1 MVRLVNRMNIH
12 LKTAL
17 GYIRRSPFQAL
28 AATFVLTLTF
38 FVATLVSVLGYS
50 SSKLLTYFETRPQVI
65 AFLKDSAKTDEIAS
79 LQHKLE
85 GDSRVREVKY
95 VSKEEALSIYKHA
108 TSDNPLLGQ
117 LVSPS
122 IFPASL
128 EFSVKDLSFA
138 QNIIDQVKEESIV
151 DSVGF
156 TAALGGESS
165 LKDVVSRLRTVT
177 NYVRVG
183 GGLFVGMLTLTS
195 FVVLLIIISMRMAT
209 RREEVE
215 ILDLI
220 GATPGFIRSPIVIE
234 ALFYALL
241 GALLG
246 WLVAFI
252 GVLYLSPSIV
262 SYFGEIP
269 ILPRDTLNLFGI
281 FGIILGVELVA
292 GSFLALAGSLFAVAR
307 VKKSR

>member
-1 MVRLVNRMNIH
+1 MASIH
-12 LKTAL
+12 LKTAF

-38 FVATLVSVLGYS
+38 FVATIVSVLGYS
-50 SSKLLTYFETRPQVI
+50 SSKLINYFETRPQVI
-65 AFLKDSAKTDEIAS
+65 AFLKSDATDNDIAT

-85 GDSRVREVKY
+85 ADSRIKEVKY
-95 VSKEEALSIYKHA
+95 VSREEALAIYKNA
-108 TSDNPLLGQ
+108 TSDNPLLGE

-138 QNIIDQVKEESIV
+138 QSVIDEVKGEKIV

-165 LKDVVSRLRTVT
+165 LKDVVSRLRMVT
-177 NYVRVG
+177 AYVRIG
-183 GGLFVGMLTLTS
+183 GGVFVGMLALTS
-195 FVVLLIIISMRMAT
+195 FVVLLIIISMRMAS

-215 ILDLI
+215 ILNLI
-220 GATPGFIRSPIVIE
+220 GATSGFIRSPIMIE
-234 ALFYALL
+234 ALFYSLF
-241 GALLG
+241 GAFLG
-246 WLVAFI
+246 WTLAFI
-252 GVLYLSPSIV
+252 GVLYLAPSAV

-269 ILPRDTLNLFGI
+269 VLPKDTLGLFQL
-281 FGIILGVELVA
+281 FGIILGIELVM
-292 GSFLALAGSLFAVAR
+292 SLILATTGSLFAISR
-307 VKKSR
+307 VRKTR

>member
-1 MVRLVNRMNIH
+1 MFNIH
-12 LKTAL
+12 FRTAL

-38 FVATLVSVLGYS
+38 FVATLVAVLVYS
-50 SSKLLTYFETRPQVI
+50 SSKLITYFETRPQVI
-65 AFLKDSAKTDEIAS
+65 AFIKDSATETDVAN

-85 GDSRVREVKY
+85 SNAKVKEVKY
-95 VSKEEALSIYKHA
+95 VSKEEALSIYKKA

-128 EFSVKDLSFA
+128 EFSVSDLNFA
-138 QNIIDQVKEESIV
+138 QSVIDEVKREPIV

-156 TAALGGESS
+156 TAALGGESR
-165 LKDVVSRLRTVT
+165 LKDVVARLQAITL
-177 NYVRVG
+177 YVRLG
-183 GGLFVGMLTLTS
+183 GGVFVGMLALTS

-220 GATPGFIRSPIVIE
+220 GATQGFIRSPIVIE
-234 ALFYALL
+234 AFLYSIF
-241 GALLG
+241 GAVLG
-246 WLVAFI
+246 WIIAFI
-252 GVLYLSPSIV
+252 TILYLAPSAV
-262 SYFGEIP
+262 TYFGEIP
-269 ILPRDTLNLFGI
+269 VLPRETLGLFELFGI
-281 FGIILGVELVA
+281 IFGIELVI
-292 GSFLALAGSLFAVAR
+292 SWVLALSGSLLAVSR
-307 VKKSR
+307 VKKAR